1 MTLLAISSLCLRSF
15 DLVARP
21 AAPRSYV
28 VLLAELHP
36 CLPELW
42 VQCCRLQ
49 FQLGKRSAEVT
60 LDLCHVR
67 SCRISSTGSEK
78 LLGDLSRHSSTFCLP
93 SHASQPHC
101 WPFQDPNQSS

>member
-21 AAPRSYV
+21 AAPQSYV

-42 VQCCRLQ
+42 AQCCRLQ
-49 FQLGKRSAEVT
+49 FQLGKISAEVT

-67 SCRISSTGSEK
+67 FCQMSLTGFEK
-78 LLGDLSRHSSTFCLP
+78 QLGDLQT
-93 SHASQPHC
+93 
-101 WPFQDPNQSS
+101 